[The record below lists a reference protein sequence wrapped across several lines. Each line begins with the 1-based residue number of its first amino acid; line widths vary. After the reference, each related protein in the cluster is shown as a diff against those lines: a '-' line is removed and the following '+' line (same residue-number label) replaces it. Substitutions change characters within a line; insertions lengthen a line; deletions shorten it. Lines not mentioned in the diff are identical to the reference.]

1 VSTYIVYTLSSK
13 GFVVNTP
20 QNKLPCPIHR
30 NFERVFLDQVL
41 GDCPSAIKNHLCQK
55 TRLHMIPV
63 FQQEPGDSI
72 TLSKYFIDL
81 CMIDTRT
88 SKYGGDIMRSMNYIP
103 PAEDNKYLKLH
114 HEADTGRRLLDL

>member
-1 VSTYIVYTLSSK
+1 
-13 GFVVNTP
+13 
-20 QNKLPCPIHR
+20 
-30 NFERVFLDQVL
+30 
-41 GDCPSAIKNHLCQK
+41 
-55 TRLHMIPV
+55 MIPV
-63 FQQEPGDSI
+63 FQQEPGDTI

-114 HEADTGRRLLDL
+114 HEADTGRRLLDLNYVGLVDLILNREI